1 MSLERLRR
9 QHNLD
14 TKPSMRLI
22 DVKTDR
28 NGKRYTFRLNDD
40 AIFYAIGADAFW
52 AGSNQVLPPVP
63 DAVETIPNAPEPHPA
78 PVRLNRSVAVPAD
91 LKLIRADELA
101 KGDVVARKGSPAGR
115 MEIHRV
121 EPASVHGKTRLTYT
135 NARGRRYSD
144 AFNGEK
150 FILHERL

>member
-9 QHNLD
+9 QHNLE

-22 DVKTDR
+22 DVKTDK

-52 AGSNQVLPPVP
+52 AGANQ
-63 DAVETIPNAPEPHPA
+63 AGIPEPTPA
-78 PVRLNRSVAVPAD
+78 PARPAVRLNRSVDVPAD
-91 LKLIRADELA
+91 LVLIRADELTN
-101 KGDVVARKGSPAGR
+101 GDVVARKGSPTGR
-115 MEIHRV
+115 MTIHRV

-135 NARGRRYSD
+135 NARGRRTSD
-144 AFNGEK
+144 AFCGEK

>member
-9 QHNLD
+9 QHHLD

-40 AIFYAIGADAFW
+40 AIFYAIGAEAFW
-52 AGSNQVLPPVP
+52 AGANQ
-63 DAVETIPNAPEPHPA
+63 AVTNAPEPTPA
-78 PVRLNRSVAVPAD
+78 PARPAVRLNRSVDVPAD
-91 LKLIRADELA
+91 LKLVRADELT

-115 MEIHRV
+115 MEIHQV
-121 EPASVHGKTRLTYT
+121 QPAGVHGKTRLTYT
-135 NARGRRYSD
+135 NARGRRTSD